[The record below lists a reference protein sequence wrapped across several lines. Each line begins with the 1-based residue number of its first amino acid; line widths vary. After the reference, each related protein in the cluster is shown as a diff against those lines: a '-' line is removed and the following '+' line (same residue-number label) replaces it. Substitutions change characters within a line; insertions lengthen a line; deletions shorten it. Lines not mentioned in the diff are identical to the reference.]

1 MVNFNFIKKIKKCIL
16 DNMIMIHHSKKLSN
30 RKKIKP
36 VTYVRARAR
45 ARAYLTSF
53 FPKWPPKKSKKSKKN
68 FFLFI
73 WPKIHIYT
81 KNEVFRYKTTKKTI
95 WDCTLPLK
103 QTLMRESWKN
113 YTWQPFKTDAGAEIW
128 SRSGR
133 SWRAMKMSR

>member
-16 DNMIMIHHSKKLSN
+16 DYMIMIHHSKKLSN

-45 ARAYLTSF
+45 VFDEF
-53 FPKWPPKKSKKSKKN
+53 FSKMAAKKVKKN
-68 FFLFI
+68 PKNFFFLFI

-95 WDCTLPLK
+95 WDCTLPLIVLK
-103 QTLMRESWKN
+103 GISCYIFTCLCVILLKVWL
-113 YTWQPFKTDAGAEIW
+113 F
-128 SRSGR
+128 GR
-133 SWRAMKMSR
+133 LNSSKHTKL